1 MYVAYFVLNTCTCR
15 TKNIYFCCSR
25 SSGTYKRIADY
36 RYIFRSLLLLDSV
49 HHCISIKMFYC
60 YNLILLSFGRTFDA
74 VADNNRFSIMKSKHL
89 LMTFLLYVK
98 IIFGPLLIDRV
109 ALCASVQDNV
119 LISSC
124 WCLIMIVLLLDR
136 GVHVNEK
143 SRKIYNIQPDK
154 VPTI

>member
-1 MYVAYFVLNTCTCR
+1 MHCKYVVWRSVKTQ
-15 TKNIYFCCSR
+15 YFCSE
-25 SSGTYKRIADY
+25 SANKWKSKYDY

-60 YNLILLSFGRTFDA
+60 FNLILTFFWRTFDA
-74 VADNNRFSIMKSKHL
+74 VDNNRFSIMKSKHL
-89 LMTFLLYVK
+89 LMTFSLYVK

-124 WCLIMIVLLLDR
+124 
-136 GVHVNEK
+136 
-143 SRKIYNIQPDK
+143 
-154 VPTI
+154 